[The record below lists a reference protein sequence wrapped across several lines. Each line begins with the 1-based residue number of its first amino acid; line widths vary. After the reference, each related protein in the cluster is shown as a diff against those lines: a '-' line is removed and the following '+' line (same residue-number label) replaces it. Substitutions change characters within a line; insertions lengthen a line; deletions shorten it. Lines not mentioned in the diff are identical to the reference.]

1 MREGSLLQ
9 GGYRLLKQID
19 KSSNS
24 IVYLAVDERSNKQLA
39 IKEIKR
45 EYLDYEIGRAS
56 CRERV

>member
-1 MREGSLLQ
+1 MEFFNF
-9 GGYRLLKQID
+9 LKQID

-45 EYLDYEIGRAS
+45 E
-56 CRERV
+56 